1 MISQFVLPFAKEPVL
16 NAATFV
22 IAPCNEQA
30 FQFVIRWP
38 DWPASAAALYGSSGC
53 GKTHLANIW
62 RLASGARI
70 VRAYDLICAFADAQA
85 GSGPWLIEDVD
96 CEPPDS
102 DRDRVLI
109 ELFDRGTPML
119 LTGRTP
125 PSQWNA
131 ATGDWK
137 SRLQSLVSFELWSPD
152 DAFLSRLVRRHLAER
167 QLEVPAAVIKHILN
181 SVERTPAAIAR
192 FIDCVDRT
200 ALSEKR
206 PISLRLV
213 MEILG
218 DEEPVMSVGAD
229 HHP

>member
-30 FQFVIRWP
+30 FQFITRWP
-38 DWPASAAALYGSSGC
+38 DWPASAAAIYGPSGC

-70 VRAYDLICAFADAQA
+70 VHAYDLVCAFAGAQP

-96 CEPPDS
+96 CESPDS

-137 SRLQSLVSFELWSPD
+137 SRLQSLVSFELRSPD
-152 DAFLSRLVRRHLAER
+152 DGFLSRLVRRHFAER
-167 QLEVPAAVIKHILN
+167 QLEVPAAVVNHILN

-192 FIDCVDRT
+192 FINCVDRT

>member
-1 MISQFVLPFAKEPVL
+1 MTSQFVLPFAKEPVL
-16 NAATFV
+16 NSATFL

-30 FQFVIRWP
+30 FQFVSRWP
-38 DWPASAAALYGSSGC
+38 DWPASAAALYGPSGC

-70 VRAYDLICAFADAQA
+70 VRAHDLVCIFAGAQA
-85 GSGPWLIEDVD
+85 GSDRWLIEDVD
-96 CEPPDS
+96 REPPDS
-102 DRDRVLI
+102 NRDRVLI

-119 LTGRTP
+119 LTGRTR

-131 ATGDWK
+131 TTGDWK

-152 DAFLSRLVRRHLAER
+152 DAFLSRLVSRHFAER
-167 QLEVPAAVIKHILN
+167 QLDVPAAVVKHILN

-192 FIDCVDRT
+192 FIDCVDHT

-213 MEILG
+213 MQIVG
-218 DEEPVMSVGAD
+218 EEQPVMSVGAD